1 MPDKQSPLART
12 ADLAD
17 DYGDKAVA
25 AASGVVVSLVLAG
38 ALPAEWQGPAILIL
52 SGVFFVLA
60 IVRDLATSKRKA
72 EARRE

>member
-1 MPDKQSPLART
+1 MADQSTLART

-25 AASGVVVSLVLAG
+25 AASGIVASLVVAG
-38 ALPAEWQGPAILIL
+38 AIPLEWQGPAILIL
-52 SGVFFVLA
+52 SGAFFILA
-60 IVRDLATSKRKA
+60 IVRDIATSKRKA